1 MRLFIAILFGDD
13 IIKSL
18 QEVQERLRDAGIEG
32 RFMPEEN
39 LHMTLAF
46 IGDYSDPDDVLDVMD
61 EIPFKTFCINTDRV
75 YPFRDMYM
83 MSFAESDDL
92 STYVRRLRRA
102 LAQADI
108 PYDRKKFVP
117 HVTLVRKA
125 SSKVND
131 LIIPDISEPV
141 TIQVRGISLMRSEF
155 GKNGMIYT
163 EIGYV
168 DGNESED

>member
-1 MRLFIAILFGDD
+1 MRLFIAILFEDD
-13 IIKSL
+13 TIKSM

-32 RFMPEEN
+32 RFMPREN

-46 IGDYSDPDDVLDVMD
+46 IGDYGEPDDVLEVMD
-61 EIPFKTFCINTDRV
+61 EIPFKPFCVNTDRI

-117 HVTLVRKA
+117 HVTLVREV

-168 DGNESED
+168 DGR

>member
-1 MRLFIAILFGDD
+1 MRLFIAILFEDD
-13 IIKSL
+13 TIKSM

-32 RFMPEEN
+32 RFMPREN

-46 IGDYSDPDDVLDVMD
+46 IGDYSDPDDVLDVLD
-61 EIPFKTFCINTDRV
+61 EITFKTFCINTDRV

-168 DGNESED
+168 DGR

>member
-1 MRLFIAILFGDD
+1 MRLFIAILFEDD
-13 IIKSL
+13 TIKSM

-32 RFMPEEN
+32 RFMPREN

-46 IGDYSDPDDVLDVMD
+46 IGDYGEPDDVLEVMD
-61 EIPFKTFCINTDRV
+61 EIPFKPFCVNTDRV

-125 SSKVND
+125 SSKVKD

-168 DGNESED
+168 DGR

>member
-1 MRLFIAILFGDD
+1 MRLFIAILFEDD
-13 IIKSL
+13 TIKSM

-32 RFMPEEN
+32 RFMPREN

-46 IGDYSDPDDVLDVMD
+46 IGDYGEPDDVLEVMD
-61 EIPFKTFCINTDRV
+61 EIPFKPFCVNTDRV

-125 SSKVND
+125 SSKVKD

-168 DGNESED
+168 EGR

>member
-1 MRLFIAILFGDD
+1 MRLFIAILFEDD
-13 IIKSL
+13 TIKSM

-32 RFMPEEN
+32 RFMPREN

-46 IGDYSDPDDVLDVMD
+46 IGDYGEPDDVLEVMD
-61 EIPFKTFCINTDRV
+61 EIPFKPFCVNTDRI

-92 STYVRRLRRA
+92 STYVRRLRRE

-125 SSKVND
+125 SSEVND
-131 LIIPDISEPV
+131 LIIPEISE
-141 TIQVRGISLMRSEF
+141 TITVQVRGISLMRSEF

-168 DGNESED
+168 DGR

>member
-1 MRLFIAILFGDD
+1 MRLFIAILFEDD
-13 IIKSL
+13 TIKSM

-32 RFMPEEN
+32 RFMPREN

-61 EIPFKTFCINTDRV
+61 EITFKTFCINTDRI

-92 STYVRRLRRA
+92 SNYVCRLRRA

-168 DGNESED
+168 DGR